1 MNEFELPKKVGKGVF
16 GFVVFF
22 ILLIIISKS
31 IVIISPGV
39 TGVVVLFGK
48 VRPVALGNGFH
59 VINPLARVF
68 KMSVRT
74 EEYTMSGASSEGQV
88 RGDDSIE
95 ALTSEGLKVKLDL
108 TAWYRLIEDKAPNVY
123 QTIGLRY
130 EAKIVRPALKTAI
143 RDAVVKYTAAGIYTE
158 KRAQVVSDI
167 ELSIKDLLGGRGI
180 IVEKILLRN
189 VILPQRLMDAIDIK
203 LAAEQEAQKMEF
215 VLMKEV
221 KEKERKI
228 VEAEGVKK
236 SNQIIAAGLTE
247 RYLKWY
253 RIDIMKQL
261 INSPN
266 NTVIFIPEDMKTSP
280 IINIPSGSK

>member
-1 MNEFELPKKVGKGVF
+1 MNEFELPKKVGKGVI

-22 ILLIIISKS
+22 VLVIIISKS
-31 IVIISPGV
+31 IVIIPPG
-39 TGVVVLFGK
+39 TAGVVVMFGK
-48 VRPVALGNGFH
+48 VRPVVLASGLH

-74 EEYTMSGASSEGQV
+74 EEYTMSAAAGEGRI

-95 ALTSEGLKVKLDL
+95 ALTKEGLTVKLDL
-108 TAWYRLIEDKAPNVY
+108 TAWYRLMEDKAPNVY
-123 QTIGLRY
+123 RTIGLRY

-143 RDAVVKYTAAGIYTE
+143 RSAVVKYTAADIYTK

-167 ELSIKDLLGGRGI
+167 ESSIKVLMEGRGI
-180 IVEKILLRN
+180 IIEKILLRN
-189 VILPQRLMDAIDIK
+189 VILPKRLMDAIGMK

-215 VLMKEV
+215 VLMKEE

-228 VEAEGVKK
+228 IEAAGVKK

-247 RYLKWY
+247 RYLRWY
-253 RIDIMKQL
+253 RIDMMKQL

-266 NTVIFIPEDMKTSP
+266 NTVIFIPQDMKTSP
-280 IINIPSGSK
+280 IINIPANR